1 METKYSGDNGNQIY
15 WRDVILGT
23 KCSGRMHMVIMGTK
37 YTGGVVIMGTHQTTE
52 VVILETKYTGEVVIM
67 ETKYTDEMW
76 FSELNVLV
84 EWS

>member
-1 METKYSGDNGNQIY
+1 
-15 WRDVILGT
+15 
-23 KCSGRMHMVIMGTK
+23 
-37 YTGGVVIMGTHQTTE
+37 